1 MNLISHKYEMP
12 PKNVWLSQAI
22 VYIIH
27 QLMIVISCKCMYS
40 TCTFVT

>member
-22 VYIIH
+22 VFI
-27 QLMIVISCKCMYS
+27 MIVISCKCMYS